1 MAPNEYHSTDKD
13 TVVLLLTAEIPV
25 LRYFVDDHN
34 KTVFV
39 FDINRA
45 ECIVNAHIKGEL
57 PKYEYD
63 KFVKALRMFNSIV
76 HSR

>member
-1 MAPNEYHSTDKD
+1 MALNEYHSTDKD

-25 LRYFVDDHN
+25 LRYFIDDHN

-39 FDINRA
+39 FDADRA
-45 ECIVNAHIKGEL
+45 EHIVDAHIKGEL
-57 PKYEYD
+57 PKYDYD